1 MQLWQVLVLAVLEG
15 LTEFVP
21 VSSTGHLILAS
32 RLLGL
37 SGPAVAAFNVAVQL
51 GALLAAIV
59 YYREILL
66 HTAAGAVRRE
76 PPSLRL
82 LRNLILAALPLLGLG
97 YLLRKLIKLHLFGPR
112 PVIAALFVGGLV
124 MLGLD
129 LWQRRRPGPIT
140 DPAELPWHRALAVG
154 LVQAFAL
161 WPGTSRSMAS
171 IAGGQLVGLRTA
183 AAADFAFLLA
193 LPTLGVAT
201 VYELIKERA
210 VLVEAV
216 GAGPL
221 ALGLLVSFGVGLL
234 VIAGFLRYLRR
245 FGLWAFALYR
255 IVLAGLLLWLG

>member
-37 SGPAVAAFNVAVQL
+37 SGPAVSAFSVAVQL
-51 GALLAAIV
+51 GALLAAV
-59 YYREILL
+59 FYYRQVLWQ
-66 HTAAGAVRRE
+66 TAGGALQRQPRA
-76 PPSLRL
+76 LRL
-82 LRNLILAALPLLGLG
+82 VRNLILGALPVLVLG
-97 YLLRKLIKLHLFGPR
+97 YALRHVIKQHLFGPR
-112 PVIAALFVGGLV
+112 PVIAALLVGGLV

-129 LWQRRRPGPIT
+129 LWQRRRPGLQQ
-140 DPAELPWHRALAVG
+140 DPAELPWPRALTVG
-154 LVQAFAL
+154 AIQALAL

-193 LPTLGVAT
+193 LPTLGAAT

-210 VLVEAV
+210 VLVQAI
-216 GAGPL
+216 GAWPL
-221 ALGLLVSFGVGLL
+221 VCGLLVSFAVGLV

-245 FGLWAFALYR
+245 FGLWPFGLYR
-255 IVLAGLLLWLG
+255 IGLALLLLWQ